1 MQVKHVVALEK
12 HVEQGEVH
20 GSQLFIL
27 ANVVLGQ
34 LIEHY

>member
-1 MQVKHVVALEK
+1 MQVKHLVGLEK
-12 HVEQGEVH
+12 HVKQGEIH

-34 LIEHY
+34 LIEH